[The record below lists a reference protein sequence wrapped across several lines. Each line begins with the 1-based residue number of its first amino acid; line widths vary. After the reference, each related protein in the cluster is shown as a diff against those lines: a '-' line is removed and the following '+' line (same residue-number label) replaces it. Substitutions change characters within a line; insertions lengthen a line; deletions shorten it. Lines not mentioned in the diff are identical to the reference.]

1 MTFKEIQDAVLL
13 DRFNE
18 TQRAAIKFAIN
29 SRYGRVWAQEPW
41 AFKRVWVDHSLSAGE
56 DSFTLADVGLQ
67 TVEAV
72 FTDLPSSYR
81 RMYSDRPELARDTAS
96 VNAGVTAAFSL
107 VGDTIILDRSIS
119 AATDFQVLG
128 HLAWTPLV
136 DDTDVPLLP
145 LEYHFALVTGAAAD
159 MLLRESDPTWQGEE
173 KSYNDQ
179 VQEMQKAYMSQQPMA
194 RSAYPAWP

>member
-1 MTFKEIQDAVLL
+1 VTFKEIQDAVLL

-72 FTDLPSSYR
+72 FTDLPPAIGACTR
-81 RMYSDRPELARDTAS
+81 IVPNWPATLRAS
-96 VNAGVTAAFSL
+96 
-107 VGDTIILDRSIS
+107 
-119 AATDFQVLG
+119 
-128 HLAWTPLV
+128 
-136 DDTDVPLLP
+136 
-145 LEYHFALVTGAAAD
+145 
-159 MLLRESDPTWQGEE
+159 MRE
-173 KSYNDQ
+173 
-179 VQEMQKAYMSQQPMA
+179 
-194 RSAYPAWP
+194 